1 MDNLLPILYKNQV
14 SDGSVIQICNKC
26 KNKYKQEPCSSFY
39 KKIMTQGEG
48 FYQCP
53 SGYIIYHKT
62 DGQTSF
68 FVIGIRVKKHC
79 KKMTSTRQD
88 NTQTTIS
95 EQLFLRLLSA
105 QVEITKLQTE
115 MEREKSIHKD
125 LLHDVR
131 KLDSHIMYK
140 SDEIIRNISD
150 MSNIPKEILN
160 KVKNINAMEQL
171 IACKYSVYDLVSNID
186 MLTIASMANVN
197 VYKKFDK
204 IRYILIGYKKKD
216 VTIHFHGETQFSY
229 NMINAYAEILP
240 FLLFENAVK
249 YTIGQN
255 DVDVTFEQTGDNLF
269 VNIKSFGPYCEE
281 DELEKIFVKN
291 YRGRNTEKHN
301 SDGTGVGLYLVKEIC
316 NICKIDIRIYSDFVK
331 VVNGIRCGYFK
342 VELIF

>member
-1 MDNLLPILYKNQV
+1 
-14 SDGSVIQICNKC
+14 
-26 KNKYKQEPCSSFY
+26 
-39 KKIMTQGEG
+39 
-48 FYQCP
+48 
-53 SGYIIYHKT
+53 
-62 DGQTSF
+62 
-68 FVIGIRVKKHC
+68 
-79 KKMTSTRQD
+79 MTSTRQD